1 MRSAV
6 ERTQRVTCAVHPEPL
21 VNPSGRYHRG
31 CSGGY
36 FPLIGRGGRDESAKT
51 PDAEHQSRDLSPGHV
66 AQASP
71 GTLSR
76 RMAAVV

>member
-66 AQASP
+66 AQVSR